1 MRSFED
7 IAALQLEALS
17 AYLAFTRRD
26 ACLPLSAQIERDA
39 AAGDIWAKR
48 VMNSRILESPRTS
61 GPAEPPDDLVETP
74 LVPIA
79 VSARSAQARQRVRN
93 AALSVV
99 NRRTGDPRRKARPLA
114 WVGGVSDARAGA
126 SK

>member
-26 ACLPLSAQIERDA
+26 ACLPLSAQIARDA

-48 VMNSRILESPRTS
+48 VINSRILESPGTA
-61 GPAEPPDDLVETP
+61 GPAESPDDLVETP

-79 VSARSAQARQRVRN
+79 VGAQPAQARKRVRN
-93 AALSVV
+93 AALGLV
-99 NRRTGDPRRKARPLA
+99 NGRSAGRRRWPPAAT
-114 WVGGVSDARAGA
+114 VGSGT
-126 SK
+126 

>member
-26 ACLPLSAQIERDA
+26 ACLPLSAQIARDA

-48 VMNSRILESPRTS
+48 VINSRILESPGTA
-61 GPAEPPDDLVETP
+61 GPAESPDDLVETP

-79 VSARSAQARQRVRN
+79 VAAQSAKARKNVRN
-93 AALSVV
+93 SALALVNSRRGGRRRRPAA
-99 NRRTGDPRRKARPLA
+99 T
-114 WVGGVSDARAGA
+114 VGSGT
-126 SK
+126 